1 MGSKKDFLEY
11 GIYLESIIRK
21 TNSID
26 KRFYNGVFKRYVN
39 PIVTAEHVPLDW
51 RYDLNEE
58 TNPYYI
64 ERLGINGTFNCGAI
78 YFDGYYQLCVRV
90 EGTDRKSFFAIA
102 KSENGIDNFRFS
114 HLVIYDDIDE
124 EETNAY
130 DMRLVQHE
138 DGYIYGIYCS
148 ECKDKTIN
156 DTSSA
161 IAKVGLLRTKDL
173 VNWTR
178 LPNLD
183 FGSGQQRNV
192 VLHPEFVDG
201 KYAFYTRPQDGFI
214 DVGSGGGIGFGYVED
229 MNNPILHDQKII
241 DELKY
246 HTIYELKNGE
256 GPAPIKTDLGWIH
269 FAHGVRNT
277 AAGLRYV
284 LYSYATSLDDP
295 TKVIAKPSGYLL
307 APIFEER
314 VGDVS
319 NVLFVNGVILKDN
332 VVYLYYA
339 SSDTRCHVATCDIEC
354 LKDYIFNNPSEKF
367 RSVDSVR
374 QRQELIERN
383 RGIKK

>member
-1 MGSKKDFLEY
+1 MEM
-11 GIYLESIIRK
+11 IHR
-21 TNSID
+21 
-26 KRFYNGVFKRYVN
+26 
-39 PIVTAEHVPLDW
+39 
-51 RYDLNEE
+51 
-58 TNPYYI
+58 
-64 ERLGINGTFNCGAI
+64 
-78 YFDGYYQLCVRV
+78 
-90 EGTDRKSFFAIA
+90 
-102 KSENGIDNFRFS
+102 
-114 HLVIYDDIDE
+114 
-124 EETNAY
+124 
-130 DMRLVQHE
+130 
-138 DGYIYGIYCS
+138 
-148 ECKDKTIN
+148 
-156 DTSSA
+156 SSA
-161 IAKVGLLRTKDL
+161 
-173 VNWTR
+173 
-178 LPNLD
+178 
-183 FGSGQQRNV
+183 
-192 VLHPEFVDG
+192 
-201 KYAFYTRPQDGFI
+201 Y
-214 DVGSGGGIGFGYVED
+214 
-229 MNNPILHDQKII
+229 QKII

-374 QRQELIERN
+374 QRQKLIERN